1 MGAHYKQAVWYREP
15 MVWLVIMI
23 PMSAV
28 IMGAVMLTLAVFSF
42 DGLVTDDYYKQG
54 LQINRSMERD
64 ALAASYDL
72 AGSVVLG
79 AAGEPL
85 EVSLSGNARFR
96 APEILHLRLFH
107 ATRSGLDRH
116 LVLRRTSAARY
127 VASGPHLEPGPWY
140 LQLDADGWRLKAR
153 LSASD
158 APQRVDLR
166 SRDR

>member
-1 MGAHYKQAVWYREP
+1 MSLHSKQSVWYREP

-28 IMGAVMLTLAVFSF
+28 VMGAVMLTLAISSY

-64 ALAASYDL
+64 DRAASFDL
-72 AGSVVLG
+72 VGSVELG
-79 AAGEPL
+79 APGEPL
-85 EVSLSGNARFR
+85 EVSLSGNARFH

-116 LVLRRTSAARY
+116 LVLRRTASSRY
-127 VASGPHLEPGPWY
+127 AASGPRLEPGPWY

-153 LSASD
+153 FSASD
-158 APQRVDLR
+158 APQRVELR
-166 SRDR
+166 SKDR